1 MNTVR
6 IAVIQI
12 RTELEQDVTLE
23 KAGRMVHEAAENGA
37 QIAVLP
43 EMFNC
48 PYSRHY
54 FRPIVIEALV
64 ERGGRAD
71 NKELVVHRA

>member
-54 FRPIVIEALV
+54 FRPIAGQLRAARRRLHPRD
-64 ERGGRAD
+64 RG
-71 NKELVVHRA
+71 